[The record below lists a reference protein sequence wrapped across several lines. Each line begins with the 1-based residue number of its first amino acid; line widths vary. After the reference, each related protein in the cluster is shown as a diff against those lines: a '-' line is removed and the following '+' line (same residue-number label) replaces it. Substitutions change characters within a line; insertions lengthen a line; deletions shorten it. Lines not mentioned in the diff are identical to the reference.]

1 MLRVIELFGG
11 IGAFSSALDRLK
23 KDYEI
28 VDYVDKDSAAVQS
41 YNAIHNTNFPPQDI
55 TKWNKNPQNID
66 IIMSGSPCQSV
77 SVIGKNKGA
86 DKGSGTRSSLL
97 WENIRIAKSIRPK
110 VLIWENVK
118 GILTKRHKKN
128 YDLYKQELEE
138 IGYKNYSLIL
148 NAADFGVP
156 QQRIRVFTI
165 SILKDSDVIF
175 NYKEPKRI
183 PKVNINTILESKVG
197 NKFYLKEEARTKL
210 INNTLAMEN
219 GERILIL
226 NKPYIAASRGRN
238 ILNPNDRTSGVKTLV
253 QRLEPNE
260 SYLSFTLTTVQKDNY
275 VVEEGMKIR
284 KLTPLESWR
293 LMGFT
298 DDEFAAA
305 EYVSTNS
312 QLIKQAGNSIVVNC
326 LVYILEMLEGF

>member
-23 KDYEI
+23 KNYEI
-28 VDYVDKDSAAVQS
+28 VDYVDSDMAATQS
-41 YNAIHNTNFPPQDI
+41 YNAIHNTNF
-55 TKWNKNPQNID
+55 
-66 IIMSGSPCQSV
+66 S
-77 SVIGKNKGA
+77 
-86 DKGSGTRSSLL
+86 
-97 WENIRIAKSIRPK
+97 
-110 VLIWENVK
+110 
-118 GILTKRHKKN
+118 
-128 YDLYKQELEE
+128 
-138 IGYKNYSLIL
+138 
-148 NAADFGVP
+148 P

-210 INNTLAMEN
+210 INNTLAMKN
-219 GERILIL
+219 GERILTL

-298 DDEFAAA
+298 DEEFAAA

-312 QLIKQAGNSIVVNC
+312 
-326 LVYILEMLEGF
+326 